1 MIIPRHVLGGPEAPS
16 NRLRMGSI
24 GVGRMEKGDM
34 GAAMK
39 VGRKLTWDP
48 QAERFSGD
56 DEANTM
62 LDYPHRKGWEV

>member
-1 MIIPRHVLGGPEAPS
+1 
-16 NRLRMGSI
+16 
-24 GVGRMEKGDM
+24 M